1 MSDDPTE
8 RNWQQRADDL
18 QTLGLSLLEESKYN
32 DAAKPLLD
40 SLALHEAHDD
50 EDGGLS
56 VATYLGVALYEC
68 GKLDHAVS
76 IWEEILSRGWK
87 LPTVYALLAKH
98 YTETGQPE
106 EVQRVSEALKQAEQ
120 HVEQAVAEAPNAA
133 AGDAQPVPAGDPGSA
148 AARLGALPNSTSRI
162 LVADDEEGVRSFLV
176 RFLRGNGYDVDEAE
190 DGEQALASIMEN
202 RPALLVLDI
211 YMPKLSGLDVLTRM
225 REANLDTPV
234 IVASGFA
241 DGPLVESVIGHG
253 AAFLAKPISLKE
265 LKKLVEAKLA
275 LHDAERALSAAGL

>member
-1 MSDDPTE
+1 M
-8 RNWQQRADDL
+8 
-18 QTLGLSLLEESKYN
+18 SLLEESKYN

-50 EDGGLS
+50 EDGVLS

-68 GKLDHAVS
+68 GKLDRAVS

-98 YTETGQPE
+98 YAGTGQPE
-106 EVQRVSEALKQAEQ
+106 EVQRVDEALQQAEQ
-120 HVEQAVAEAPNAA
+120 RVQQAGASVANASTLATPPN
-133 AGDAQPVPAGDPGSA
+133 
-148 AARLGALPNSTSRI
+148 GASRI

-202 RPALLVLDI
+202 RPDLLVLDI
-211 YMPKLSGLDVLTRM
+211 YMPKLSGLDILTRM
-225 REANLDTPV
+225 REAKLDTPV
-234 IVASGFA
+234 IVVSGFA
-241 DGPLVESVIGHG
+241 DGPLVQSVMEHG
-253 AAFLAKPISLKE
+253 AAFLRKPISLKE
-265 LKKLVEAKLA
+265 LKKLIEAKLA
-275 LHDAERALSAAGL
+275 LLDAERALSAAGL